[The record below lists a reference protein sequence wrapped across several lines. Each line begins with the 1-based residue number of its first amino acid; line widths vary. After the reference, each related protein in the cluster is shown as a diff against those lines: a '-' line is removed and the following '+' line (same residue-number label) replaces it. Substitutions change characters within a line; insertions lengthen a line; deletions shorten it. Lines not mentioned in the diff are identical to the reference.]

1 MDSIKMS
8 RHVYD
13 DDKCQAIW
21 SNLVLDSPYE
31 WSLENRNGLPKKS
44 ARNLAEILNLKID
57 ELVDV
62 LGSNVE
68 DALKL
73 RTLLSAVLTGDDE
86 ARAVR
91 AARWIVGEWGGI
103 TAGLDSVA
111 GWFGALRPFDA
122 TKISN
127 FVNVNQTNR
136 ISSWSKILAF
146 LDHNKYAIFD
156 SRTSLALNSAMI
168 ISGLRPQFFMPVR
181 KSEKSSMAFDVIKSK
196 SVYLI
201 GGFDEYVFLLQRFV
215 ELHLADSILDAE
227 RRIFAGADATAQHMI
242 QKLR

>member
-1 MDSIKMS
+1 MDSKNPS
-8 RHVYD
+8 RSVYD
-13 DDKCQAIW
+13 DDKCKAIW
-21 SNLVLDSPYE
+21 SNLVLDSPYD
-31 WSLENRNGLPKKS
+31 WSLENKNGLPKKS
-44 ARNLAEILNLKID
+44 ARNLAEILNLTVD
-57 ELVDV
+57 ELVGF

-73 RTLLSAVLTGDDE
+73 RTWLSAVLSGDDE

-111 GWFGALRPFDA
+111 GWVGALRPFEA

-127 FVNVNQTNR
+127 FVYVNQTNR

-146 LDHNKYAIFD
+146 LNHNRYAIFD

-168 ISGLRPQFFMPVR
+168 LSGIRPQFFMPVR

-196 SVYLI
+196 SVYLL
-201 GGFDEYVFLLQRFV
+201 GGFDEYVFLLHRFV
-215 ELHLADSILDAE
+215 ELHLVDSILDAE
-227 RRIFAGADATAQHMI
+227 RRIFAGADATAQHML